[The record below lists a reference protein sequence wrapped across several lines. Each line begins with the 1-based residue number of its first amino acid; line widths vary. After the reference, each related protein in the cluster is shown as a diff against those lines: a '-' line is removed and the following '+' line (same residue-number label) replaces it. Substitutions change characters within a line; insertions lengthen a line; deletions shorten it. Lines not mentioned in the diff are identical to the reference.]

1 MRVILFCTPPKC
13 DLPPCS
19 YIFRKPE
26 PLGMDINNIECS
38 RLGAM
43 LCLDILKGEK
53 DMKTSDFQQQIR
65 GTMACI
71 KRIMMSK
78 NDVFN

>member
-1 MRVILFCTPPKC
+1 
-13 DLPPCS
+13 
-19 YIFRKPE
+19 
-26 PLGMDINNIECS
+26 MDINNIEFS

-43 LCLDILKGEK
+43 LCLDILKGEE